1 MHNLH
6 NPLHKGSNQGH
17 TDFSSN
23 NHPVNNIF
31 QVGETY
37 YGTLAVAHG
46 DFPVTCIKRTAKMVT
61 FEHATLG
68 HCYATKRSK
77 IHDHGEYGESARFHG
92 WYISSTKKSGGD
104 FDTLTI

>member
-1 MHNLH
+1 MTN
-6 NPLHKGSNQGH
+6 S
-17 TDFSSN
+17 
-23 NHPVNNIF
+23 F
-31 QVGETY
+31 QVGATY

-77 IHDHGEYGESARFHG
+77 IHDHGEHGESARFHG
-92 WYISSTKKSGGD
+92 WYISSTKKTGGD